1 MQCDEFPPGK
11 LCQLCVF
18 TIIDQFISAS
28 TTEGGGPSLTCVAWY
43 QNGLGGI
50 YLQRFYA
57 DLSLKQD
64 DPFVIRMDT
73 CDLPSQPVSYPA
85 GEEPALPVNK
95 RAVDDPSWFNVSSR
109 HSNYGFIIGPLSN
122 ISAGSHEGTLAF
134 LDSTVGV
141 KAAVVDGSGNSYWTL
156 GDDFAENGGPVS
168 VAYVLDDDVDDV
180 FLAVA
185 ATGSVAISADFTT
198 TEPIDAAP
206 TAKAPSSD
214 SVSAAG
220 ASARVAGIAQKV
232 LATVMV
238 TVVLIRLV

>member
-11 LCQLCVF
+11 LCQIGVVA
-18 TIIDQFISAS
+18 TIDQFISAS

-57 DLSLKQD
+57 DLGLKQD

-85 GEEPALPVNK
+85 GEEPTLPMNK
-95 RAVDDPSWFNVSSR
+95 RAVEDPSWFDVSSR
-109 HSNYGFIIGPLSN
+109 HSNYGFIIAPLSD
-122 ISAGSHEGTLAF
+122 ISAGSHEGTLDF
-134 LDSTVGV
+134 LDATVGV
-141 KAAVVDGSGNSYWTL
+141 RAAVVDGSGNSYWTL
-156 GDDFAENGGPVS
+156 GDDFDENGDPVS
-168 VAYVLDDDVDDV
+168 VAYVLDDDVDGA

-185 ATGSVAISADFTT
+185 ATSSVAISADFTT

-206 TAKAPSSD
+206 TSKAPNSD

-220 ASARVAGIAQKV
+220 ADAWVAGIAQKV

-238 TVVLIRLV
+238 TVVIICLV